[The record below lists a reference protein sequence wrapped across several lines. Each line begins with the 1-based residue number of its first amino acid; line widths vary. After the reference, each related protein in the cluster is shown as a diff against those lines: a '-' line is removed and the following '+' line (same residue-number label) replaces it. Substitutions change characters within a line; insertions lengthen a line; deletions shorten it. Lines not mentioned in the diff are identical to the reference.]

1 MPTRETAHL
10 KHRWPP
16 RLIWAQTLRAW
27 RPMKRPKHSSPHC
40 SQLCT
45 QAADLPARSP
55 SRCQFCL
62 PHLESGG
69 HAALCHRKT
78 SFLVSAWIKSLK
90 EKWQSKPVYVVGKA
104 TALLGAHSV
113 YSTAHWIGFSL
124 PLPFSHSRL
133 SEIGLVPQGE
143 DSGNAEKLAA
153 LICSRISPGSSPLL
167 FPCGYIKREVLPKI
181 LREKSISMESLVVYQ
196 TAQHP
201 AIKESLR
208 NYFLQAGIPASI
220 TFFSPSGVKFCLG
233 HIQALSGDSI
243 NHIKFAAIGPT
254 TAEALTAEGVRVS
267 CTAKNPTPQDLAM
280 GLKSAL
286 QQ

>member
-104 TALLGAHSV
+104 TALLV
-113 YSTAHWIGFSL
+113 
-124 PLPFSHSRL
+124 

-153 LICSRISPGSSPLL
+153 LICS
-167 FPCGYIKREVLPKI
+167 
-181 LREKSISMESLVVYQ
+181 SISMESLVVYQ

>member
-1 MPTRETAHL
+1 MKALLL
-10 KHRWPP
+10 KD
-16 RLIWAQTLRAW
+16 
-27 RPMKRPKHSSPHC
+27 PKDNELGPDPYVEE
-40 SQLCT
+40 LG
-45 QAADLPARSP
+45 LLG
-55 SRCQFCL
+55 F
-62 PHLESGG
+62 E
-69 HAALCHRKT
+69 AALIPVLSFEFVSLQSLFEKITCPEDYGGLIFT
-78 SFLVSAWIKSLK
+78 SPRAVEAVKLCLAENDKNEAWIKSLK

-104 TALLGAHSV
+104 TALLV
-113 YSTAHWIGFSL
+113 
-124 PLPFSHSRL
+124 

>member
-153 LICSRISPGSSPLL
+153 LICS
-167 FPCGYIKREVLPKI
+167 
-181 LREKSISMESLVVYQ
+181 SISMESLVVYQ

>member
-1 MPTRETAHL
+1 MKALLL
-10 KHRWPP
+10 KD
-16 RLIWAQTLRAW
+16 
-27 RPMKRPKHSSPHC
+27 PKDNELGPDPYVEE
-40 SQLCT
+40 LG
-45 QAADLPARSP
+45 LLG
-55 SRCQFCL
+55 F
-62 PHLESGG
+62 E
-69 HAALCHRKT
+69 AALIPVLSFEFVSLQSLFEKITCPEDYGGLIFT
-78 SFLVSAWIKSLK
+78 SPRAVEAVKLCLAENDKNEAWIKSLK

-104 TALLGAHSV
+104 TALLV
-113 YSTAHWIGFSL
+113 
-124 PLPFSHSRL
+124 

-153 LICSRISPGSSPLL
+153 LICS
-167 FPCGYIKREVLPKI
+167 
-181 LREKSISMESLVVYQ
+181 SISMESLVVYQ

>member
-1 MPTRETAHL
+1 MKALLL
-10 KHRWPP
+10 KD
-16 RLIWAQTLRAW
+16 
-27 RPMKRPKHSSPHC
+27 PKDNELGPDPYVEE
-40 SQLCT
+40 LG
-45 QAADLPARSP
+45 LLG
-55 SRCQFCL
+55 F
-62 PHLESGG
+62 E
-69 HAALCHRKT
+69 AALIPVLSFEFVSLQSLFEKITCPEDYGGLIFT
-78 SFLVSAWIKSLK
+78 SPRAVEAVKLCLAENDKNEAWIKSLK

>member
-104 TALLGAHSV
+104 TALLV
-113 YSTAHWIGFSL
+113 
-124 PLPFSHSRL
+124 